1 MSLVF
6 LNAYA
11 QDKIINNDPA
21 INRNEMGRFM
31 SELMSDLLAVAD
43 GTDSAVRDE
52 MIVSA
57 GEIVTIDAKIP
68 SPSLVG

>member
-1 MSLVF
+1 
-6 LNAYA
+6 
-11 QDKIINNDPA
+11 
-21 INRNEMGRFM
+21 MGRFM
-31 SELMSDLLAVAD
+31 SELMSDLLAVAA